1 MLDSFRGSDMPVGRA
16 IGGGCVFGQWL
27 VLSPALE
34 SSTGH
39 LGVVN
44 LADSDGG
51 GCVPISWGDIR
62 IALARELHCSQLPVR
77 YSPLAG
83 SRWVETAAGLS

>member
-1 MLDSFRGSDMPVGRA
+1 MDDWEVVDS
-16 IGGGCVFGQWL
+16 
-27 VLSPALE
+27 ALK
-34 SSTGH
+34 G
-39 LGVVN
+39 
-44 LADSDGG
+44 LADSDRGRLRTHY
-51 GCVPISWGDIR
+51 WGDIR

>member
-1 MLDSFRGSDMPVGRA
+1 MDD
-16 IGGGCVFGQWL
+16 
-27 VLSPALE
+27 LE
-34 SSTGH
+34 ID
-39 LGVVN
+39 

-83 SRWVETAAGLS
+83 SRWVES